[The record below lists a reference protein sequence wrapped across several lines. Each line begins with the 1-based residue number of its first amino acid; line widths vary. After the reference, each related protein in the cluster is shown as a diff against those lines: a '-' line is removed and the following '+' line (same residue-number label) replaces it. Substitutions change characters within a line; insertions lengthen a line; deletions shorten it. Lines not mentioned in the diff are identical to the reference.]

1 MKWIKRKLRQWVSE
15 ADYDMPEKV
24 MDRGMN
30 SVVAVSDTNR
40 VDSTPVLNFRIFS
53 AQNGLVLEFHSYN
66 EKTDQRNNSTYII
79 NHGEDIADFVRQ
91 SLPIEMLKSN
101 ATHS

>member
-1 MKWIKRKLRQWVSE
+1 MKWIKRKLRQWISE
-15 ADYDMPEKV
+15 ADYDEKV
-24 MDRGMN
+24 MERGMN
-30 SVVAVSDTNR
+30 SVMAVSETHR
-40 VDSTPVLNFRIFS
+40 VDGNPVLNFRIFS

-66 EKTDQRNNSTYII
+66 EKTDRRNNSTYII

-91 SLPIEMLKSN
+91 TLPMEMLKSN

>member
-1 MKWIKRKLRQWVSE
+1 MKWIKRKLRNWVRE
-15 ADYDMPEKV
+15 ADYDIPEKV

-40 VDSTPVLNFRIFS
+40 VEGIPVLNFRIFS

-66 EKTDQRNNSTYII
+66 EKTDRRSNSTYII

-91 SLPIEMLKSN
+91 SLPMEMLKIN
-101 ATHS
+101 VTHS